1 MKLGHLSIE
10 TKTNILREGSRQIFT
25 ALRLTIRQYKCQRRD
40 RVLNTV
46 QAGDP
51 SSWGRAGAGTE
62 GGAGPRLLNQ
72 PTVFKNGLPVRGQ
85 SRVPVLRE
93 CWPNPYKDSE
103 DQV

>member
-1 MKLGHLSIE
+1 MSTSRRFARYTELHLMIIQS
-10 TKTNILREGSRQIFT
+10 K
-25 ALRLTIRQYKCQRRD
+25 YRD

-46 QAGDP
+46 QSGDP
-51 SSWGRAGAGTE
+51 SSWGRAGTRTE
-62 GGAGPRLLNQ
+62 GGGGPRLLNQ

>member
-1 MKLGHLSIE
+1 MIIQSK
-10 TKTNILREGSRQIFT
+10 
-25 ALRLTIRQYKCQRRD
+25 YRD

-46 QAGDP
+46 QSGDP
-51 SSWGRAGAGTE
+51 SAWGRAGARTK

>member
-1 MKLGHLSIE
+1 M
-10 TKTNILREGSRQIFT
+10 
-25 ALRLTIRQYKCQRRD
+25 
-40 RVLNTV
+40 LNTV
-46 QAGDP
+46 QSGDP
-51 SSWGRAGAGTE
+51 SSWGRA
-62 GGAGPRLLNQ
+62 GAGPRLLNQ